1 MYYYLNYF
9 FIFSIIGHLIESLLV
24 FIFDWNFKS
33 GYLYGY
39 WTPVYGLG
47 VVLIILMSH
56 LIFRKLKVNKV
67 LEIIIF
73 FISISLLLSF
83 MEWVGGNVL
92 YLIFNK
98 DFWLYNNH
106 KYHLGKYISLE
117 MTLVWGLTSILFLY
131 LIKPWMDKII
141 VKIPKFV
148 TIIFIFLFIIDN
160 IFTILNK
167 H

>member
-117 MTLVWGLTSILFLY
+117 MTLVWGVTSILFLY

>member
-24 FIFDWNFKS
+24 LIFDWNFKS

-117 MTLVWGLTSILFLY
+117 MTLVWGVTSILFLY

-141 VKIPKFV
+141 VKIPKFI

>member
-24 FIFDWNFKS
+24 LIFGWNFKS

-56 LIFRKLKVNKV
+56 FIFRKLKVNKV

-83 MEWVGGNVL
+83 IEWVGGNVL
-92 YLIFNK
+92 HLIFNK

-117 MTLVWGLTSILFLY
+117 MTLVWGVTSILFLY